1 MLRKVILTISPHT
14 FSFTAKYNFFQ
25 DLLEYPLARGFVISD
40 IVFGCDD
47 PTYNP
52 SSVRELSLL
61 TQFSGIT
68 TLQFLVSENQ
78 CKGAQ
83 PITVLSMW

>member
-1 MLRKVILTISPHT
+1 MLKKVILTIAPHT
-14 FSFTAKYNFFQ
+14 FSFTEKCNFFPRSSRIIFFF
-25 DLLEYPLARGFVISD
+25 LKESFVISD

-52 SSVRELSLL
+52 SPVQELSLL

-68 TLQFLVSENQ
+68 TLQSIVSEKQ
-78 CKGAQ
+78 CKGA
-83 PITVLSMW
+83 